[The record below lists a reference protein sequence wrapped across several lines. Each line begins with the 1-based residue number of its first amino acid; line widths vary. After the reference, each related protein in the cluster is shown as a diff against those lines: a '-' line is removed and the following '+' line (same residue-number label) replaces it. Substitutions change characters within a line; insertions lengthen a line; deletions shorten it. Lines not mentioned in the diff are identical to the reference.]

1 MGKGNSGQGVV
12 TSCQRKEIV
21 VILATG
27 HENTSHL
34 RIDLL
39 YEWAGLV
46 KPYLNLIHNIAW
58 QSRKS

>member
-1 MGKGNSGQGVV
+1 MGKGNSG
-12 TSCQRKEIV
+12 QRKEIV

-46 KPYLNLIHNIAW
+46 KPDLNLIHNIAW
-58 QSRKS
+58 QSCKS